1 MTAYAAASAEVPPM
15 GEEDAVEEAVVV
27 AAEFRHPM
35 PLHSWMLC
43 MRKWI
48 CRKNGSKDAHP
59 AEAV

>member
-1 MTAYAAASAEVPPM
+1 MTAYAASAEVAPM
-15 GEEDAVEEAVVV
+15 GEEAESVVV

-48 CRKNGSKDAHP
+48 YLKNANKDALP
-59 AEAV
+59 VEAA